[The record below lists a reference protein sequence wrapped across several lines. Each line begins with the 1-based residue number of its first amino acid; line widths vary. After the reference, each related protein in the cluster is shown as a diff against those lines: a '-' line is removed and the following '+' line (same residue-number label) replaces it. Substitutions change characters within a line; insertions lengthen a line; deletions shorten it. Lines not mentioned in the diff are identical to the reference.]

1 MAIEK
6 KKIHFEDLISKWWFW
21 VGAILVIVLIGA
33 VFFGEYPDEKV
44 KQEQQQAYQAEKK
57 KKEEEDKKKAEQEKM
72 DKLRWDLSGD
82 CQEAV
87 IYSQKLPKY
96 IEVNTITSNTTINEM
111 GYYDKSKQPIY
122 IVSWDGKDKLTE
134 ERVLFRCYVS
144 KNGDK
149 ANIHWLHSGDVT
161 FVGWEGYPKYD
172 ENGKE
177 I

>member
-1 MAIEK
+1 MVNEK
-6 KKIHFEDLISKWWFW
+6 KKIKLEDLVSKWWFW
-21 VGAILVIVLIGA
+21 VAVAVVVVFIGA
-33 VFFGEYPDEKV
+33 LFYEEEP
-44 KQEQQQAYQAEKK
+44 AEKK
-57 KKEEEDKKKAEQEKM
+57 KPEQQQTAQVDNKKKEEDKQKAEQEKM
-72 DKLRWDLSGD
+72 DRLKWSLSGD

-87 IYSQKLPKY
+87 INSRKLPDYVK
-96 IEVNTITSNTTINEM
+96 VNTITSNVTISNM
-111 GYYDKSKQPIY
+111 GFYDKSKQPIY

-161 FVGWEGYPKYD
+161 FAGWNGYPKYD